1 MSFIK
6 DTEDYLKD
14 ILKNCGYELDD
25 VILESSSRRDLG
37 EFQINCSMNLAK
49 KYGKNPREIAQDIV
63 NNLDERFKNVNI
75 AGPGFINVSIQD
87 KYLIN
92 KMNESIDNFDNL
104 IDKLDRKK
112 ILVDYGGANA
122 AKALHVGHMRSANI
136 GEALK
141 RLSNVL
147 GNETIGDVHLGDLGR
162 QSGMVISEIKKRKP
176 NLCYFDK
183 SYDGEYPKLQ
193 ITAEEL
199 AEYYPA
205 ASNDAKENPDRM
217 EEVREITAKV
227 DLGIEPYFT
236 MWKDI
241 VEVSSS
247 DIKKTYDFLNCNF
260 ELWEGELSSLKYVDK
275 TLKVLNPYMYE
286 SQGAKVIDVA
296 LDDDKIEVP
305 PLIVIKNDGATIYAT
320 RDLATIYNRMNS
332 DFKPDEIWYVVDAR
346 QGLYFELVFRA
357 SYKSKLVSNDT
368 KLLHYSFGTMNGK
381 DGKPFKTRD
390 GGVLQLNDLLNMIRE
405 ELSKKMDKYEDSKEK
420 EKILDILT
428 VAAVKYADLLPFRTT
443 DYIFDIEKFCSFE
456 GKTGPYI
463 LYTMV
468 RIKSILEKVS
478 IEEYSI
484 NEIYGESERNIY
496 IKLLELSRVLNKAY
510 NEKTLS
516 YICEY
521 LFEICSMFNKFYGEC
536 NIINETDNNKKKTYV
551 TLLKLIF
558 NTCSKLLDILAIK
571 IPNKM

>member
-6 DTEDYLKD
+6 ETEKYLKEV
-14 ILKNCGYELDD
+14 LNKLNYELDD

-37 EFQINCSMNLAK
+37 EFQINCAMSLAK
-49 KYGKNPREIAQDIV
+49 KYGKNPREIAQSIV
-63 NNLDERFKNVNI
+63 DNLDDRFDNVNI
-75 AGPGFINVSIQD
+75 AGPGFINVSINE

-92 KMNESIDNFDNL
+92 KMNESINNFESL
-104 IDKLDRKK
+104 IDKKESKK
-112 ILVDYGGANA
+112 IIIDYGGANA

-141 RLSNVL
+141 RLALTL
-147 GNETIGDVHLGDLGR
+147 GDDVTGDVHLGDLGR

-176 NLCYFDK
+176 DLCYFDSNYK
-183 SYDGEYPKLQ
+183 GEYPKLE
-193 ITAEEL
+193 ITPIEL

-227 DLGIEPYFT
+227 DLGIEPYFS

-241 VEVSSS
+241 VEVSGNE
-247 DIKKTYDFLNCNF
+247 IKKTYEYLNCKF
-260 ELWEGELSSLKYVDK
+260 DLWEGELSSLKYVDK
-275 TLKVLNPYMYE
+275 TLEELNPYMYE

-296 LDDDKIEVP
+296 KEGDKIEVP

-320 RDLATIYNRMNS
+320 RDLATIYNRIKTYN
-332 DFKPDEIWYVVDAR
+332 PDEIWYVVDAR
-346 QGLYFELVFRA
+346 QGLYFEQVFRA
-357 SYKSKLVSNDT
+357 SYKSKIVSENT
-368 KLLHYSFGTMNGK
+368 KLT
-381 DGKPFKTRD
+381 
-390 GGVLQLNDLLNMIRE
+390 
-405 ELSKKMDKYEDSKEK
+405 KKMDKYEDGEEK

-428 VAAVKYADLLPFRTT
+428 VSAVKYADLLPFRTT

-468 RIKSILEKVS
+468 RINSILDKVNIKNYEINNIYSETEK
-478 IEEYSI
+478 
-484 NEIYGESERNIY
+484 NIY

-510 NEKTLS
+510 SEKTLS

-536 NIINETDNNKKKTYV
+536 NIINEEDTNKQRNYV
-551 TLLKLIF
+551 SLLKLLY
-558 NTCSKLLDILAIK
+558 NTSSRLLDILAIK